1 MPKQNG
7 PRRKESSWK
16 PVVDA
21 VVKYHAENGH
31 SPSEEEIAAA
41 IGRSRTA
48 VRSQLNKLISDGV
61 LVRTLGK
68 RRSIKLA

>member
-1 MPKQNG
+1 MPKKNG
-7 PRRKESSWK
+7 PYRKEGSWR

-21 VVKYHAENGH
+21 VVKYHAENGYP
-31 SPSEEEIAAA
+31 PSEEDIAAA

-68 RRSIKLA
+68 RRSLRLA